1 MTSLVPAHAHCP
13 PQLLWARNHHP
24 EKKET
29 RNSVANRMTHASAIA
44 TNLKRPR
51 FMLLSADSFVYTF
64 RRLQRRCSLPRMRE
78 KKNILFSLRVRKVTR
93 SERRSR
99 APSTRGRNKLPRHP
113 DARDF
118 DVVDAPAGLERQEGP
133 SVVPPPARAFPTFDH
148 ASAAREPRACTRSPS
163 TTEGRIVS

>member
-78 KKNILFSLRVRKVTR
+78 KIYFIF
-93 SERRSR
+93 
-99 APSTRGRNKLPRHP
+99 APSPESDTIRAALTRPLNSWAEQAATPPRCQ
-113 DARDF
+113 R
-118 DVVDAPAGLERQEGP
+118 LR
-133 SVVPPPARAFPTFDH
+133 RC
-148 ASAAREPRACTRSPS
+148 RCT
-163 TTEGRIVS
+163 GRIRTAGRPFRCPAACASFSHLRPRFGGP